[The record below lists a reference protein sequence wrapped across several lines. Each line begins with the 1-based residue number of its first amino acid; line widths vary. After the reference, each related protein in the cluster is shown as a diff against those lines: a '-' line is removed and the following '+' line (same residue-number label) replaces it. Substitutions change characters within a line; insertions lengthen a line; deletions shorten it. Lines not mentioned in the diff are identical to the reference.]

1 MPWTLEDRLLSSI
14 YDGAKVGLLHPYHQD
29 FKGTEALIG
38 IEGIDLHVV
47 AGSGNCGYAVVSN
60 DNRVLG

>member
-38 IEGIDLHVV
+38 IEG
-47 AGSGNCGYAVVSN
+47 GYAVVSN